1 MFTLG
6 SPRRIR
12 PERRRS
18 AGWFGVTLNALAPW
32 CLLLLG
38 SLLVLQLAQWRG
50 GMGSG
55 HWWTWFAVGWTGFIL
70 PFALFA
76 AGVALERVR
85 AHSRQE
91 VVRQVLAIGIAF
103 GSMSYVLTAWV
114 EPELHHAYLTTLGPM
129 TADQTRFGPD
139 TPTGILRNLRFV
151 EANPPE
157 EYSTSVDAPH
167 RRPPNVLRW
176 VLHRPA
182 AWAVFGLINLLLGV
196 LAARLTPHLRRQS
209 RRNARIAIGVFGG
222 IAFFACVGLASPIQ
236 PFLRD
241 GTLRSGVL
249 SAWIP
254 LAFPLTEALLLCYL
268 IRRERG

>member
-18 AGWFGVTLNALAPW
+18 VGWFGVTLNALAPW

-50 GMGSG
+50 GMGSV
-55 HWWTWFAVGWTGFIL
+55 HWWTWFVVAWIGFIL
-70 PFALFA
+70 PFAMFA
-76 AGVALERVR
+76 SGVALGRVR
-85 AHSRQE
+85 AHSRHLA
-91 VVRQVLAIGIAF
+91 RMALAIGIAF
-103 GSMSYVLTAWV
+103 GSLSYVLTTWV
-114 EPELHHAYLTTLGPM
+114 EPELHHAYLTTREPA
-129 TADQTRFGPD
+129 TAERIRFGPQ
-139 TPTGILRNLRFV
+139 TPAGILRNLRFV

-176 VLHRPA
+176 VLHGPA
-182 AWAVFGLINLLLGV
+182 AWAVFGLINLPLGV
-196 LAARLTPHLRRQS
+196 LAARLTVHLRRQS
-209 RRNARIAIGVFGG
+209 RRNARIAIGVLGG
-222 IAFFACVGLASPIQ
+222 IAFLVCVALASPIQ

-268 IRRERG
+268 IRRTRG

>member
-18 AGWFGVTLNALAPW
+18 VGWFGVTLNALAPW

-50 GMGSG
+50 GMGSV
-55 HWWTWFAVGWTGFIL
+55 HWWTWFVVAWIGFIL
-70 PFALFA
+70 PFAMFA
-76 AGVALERVR
+76 SGVALERLR
-85 AHSRQE
+85 AHSRH
-91 VVRQVLAIGIAF
+91 LARMALATGIAF
-103 GSMSYVLTAWV
+103 GSLSYVLNAWV
-114 EPELHHAYLTTLGPM
+114 EPELHHAYLTTLAPA
-129 TADQTRFGPD
+129 TAERIRFGPQ
-139 TPTGILRNLRFV
+139 TPAGILRNLRFV
-151 EANPPE
+151 EADPPE
-157 EYSTSVDAPH
+157 EYATSVDARH

-176 VLHRPA
+176 VLHRPVVL
-182 AWAVFGLINLLLGV
+182 AVFGLINLLLGM
-196 LAARLTPHLRRQS
+196 LAARVTVHLRRQS
-209 RRNARIAIGVFGG
+209 RRNARIAIGVLGG
-222 IAFFACVGLASPIQ
+222 IAFFVCVGLASPIQ

-268 IRRERG
+268 IRRTRG

>member
-1 MFTLG
+1 M
-6 SPRRIR
+6 
-12 PERRRS
+12 
-18 AGWFGVTLNALAPW
+18 APW

-38 SLLVLQLAQWRG
+38 FLLVLQLAQWRE
-50 GMGSG
+50 GMGSV
-55 HWWTWFAVGWTGFIL
+55 HWWMWFVVGWIGFIL
-70 PFALFA
+70 PFAMFA

-85 AHSRQE
+85 AHSRQ
-91 VVRQVLAIGIAF
+91 VVRQVLPIGIAF

-114 EPELHHAYLTTLGPM
+114 EPELHHAYLTTLEPV
-129 TADQTRFGPD
+129 TAERTRFGPE

-167 RRPPNVLRW
+167 QQSPNVLRW
-176 VLHRPA
+176 VLHRPVVL
-182 AWAVFGLINLLLGV
+182 AVFGLINLLLGM
-196 LAARLTPHLRRQS
+196 LAARVTVHFRRHS
-209 RRNARIAIGVFGG
+209 RRNARIAIGVLGG
-222 IAFFACVGLASPIQ
+222 IAFFVCVGLASPIQ

-241 GTLRSGVL
+241 GTLRSGIL

-268 IRRERG
+268 IRRKRG

>member
-1 MFTLG
+1 M
-6 SPRRIR
+6 
-12 PERRRS
+12 
-18 AGWFGVTLNALAPW
+18 
-32 CLLLLG
+32 
-38 SLLVLQLAQWRG
+38 
-50 GMGSG
+50 
-55 HWWTWFAVGWTGFIL
+55 HWWTWFVVGWTGFI

-85 AHSRQE
+85 VHSRH
-91 VVRQVLAIGIAF
+91 LARMALAAGIAF
-103 GSMSYVLTAWV
+103 GSLSYVLNAWV
-114 EPELHHAYLTTLGPM
+114 EPELHHAYLTTLPAA
-129 TADQTRFGPD
+129 TAERTRFGPD

-196 LAARLTPHLRRQS
+196 LAARLTAHLRRQS
-209 RRNARIAIGVFGG
+209 RRNARIAIGVLGG
-222 IAFFACVGLASPIQ
+222 IAFFVCVGLASPIQ

-268 IRRERG
+268 IRRKRG